1 MNLIPITATYTDL
14 YQLTMG
20 QVYFLAGKHEN
31 DAVFDYFFRKAPFDG
46 GYTIF
51 AGLGTVLD
59 ILENFRFSDEDI
71 RYLNDIGLDTRFTE
85 FLKGFQFRGTV
96 YAAREGEVVFPTE
109 PVASVRGTILEAQL
123 AETVLLNLLNFQ
135 SLIATKAARMRVV
148 AGDRILSDFGL
159 RRAQGIGG
167 YHATRASIVGG
178 FDSTSNV
185 KAAMDLGIP
194 CVGTMAHSFIQD
206 YDNELDA
213 FRAFAQHRPDQC
225 TLLVDTYDTLRS
237 GVPNA
242 ITVGKEMEAQ
252 GKHLQGIR
260 LDSGDLAYLSKQA
273 RKMLDEAGLNYVKI
287 TASNQL
293 DEHVIK
299 SLLDQ
304 QAPIDVFGVGTNLVT
319 GPPDAAL
326 DGVYKLAHANG
337 KPRIKLSENVKKMTL
352 PDRKQVLRLLN
363 DDSQFAGAD
372 AVVLEDEVTV
382 ELMHHPFIPEK
393 LMKVGHFKKEKLLH
407 KVMEDGKV
415 FGPKPTLK
423 ETAAYCKDRLGMLP
437 PEYKR
442 FEYPHLYK
450 VGISDKLRS
459 MRNDLVN
466 RYRGKS

>member
-59 ILENFRFSDEDI
+59 ILENFRFSDEDV
-71 RYLNDIGLDTRFTE
+71 RYLNDIGLDTWFTE

-123 AETVLLNLLNFQ
+123 AETVLLNLLSFQ

-225 TLLVDTYDTLRS
+225 TLLVD
-237 GVPNA
+237 
-242 ITVGKEMEAQ
+242 
-252 GKHLQGIR
+252 
-260 LDSGDLAYLSKQA
+260 
-273 RKMLDEAGLNYVKI
+273 
-287 TASNQL
+287 
-293 DEHVIK
+293 
-299 SLLDQ
+299 
-304 QAPIDVFGVGTNLVT
+304 
-319 GPPDAAL
+319 
-326 DGVYKLAHANG
+326 
-337 KPRIKLSENVKKMTL
+337 
-352 PDRKQVLRLLN
+352 
-363 DDSQFAGAD
+363 
-372 AVVLEDEVTV
+372 
-382 ELMHHPFIPEK
+382 
-393 LMKVGHFKKEKLLH
+393 
-407 KVMEDGKV
+407 
-415 FGPKPTLK
+415 
-423 ETAAYCKDRLGMLP
+423 
-437 PEYKR
+437 
-442 FEYPHLYK
+442 
-450 VGISDKLRS
+450 
-459 MRNDLVN
+459 
-466 RYRGKS
+466 